1 MCLNTNQTREKE
13 EEEVLQCS
21 IRWVGYVTVSFLTLT
36 DNISLLETKIQ
47 STEENLIHYLKLLQ
61 QHTVSRIVSGPQ

>member
-13 EEEVLQCS
+13 EEEEEKVPQCS

-47 STEENLIHYLKLLQ
+47 STEEN
-61 QHTVSRIVSGPQ
+61 

>member
-1 MCLNTNQTREKE
+1 MCLSTNQTREKE

-36 DNISLLETKIQ
+36 DSISLVKTKIQ
-47 STEENLIHYLKLLQ
+47 STEEN
-61 QHTVSRIVSGPQ
+61 